1 MNYAVMIA
9 AAFILATIAVAALSP
24 FDHLPQGAPQATA
37 AATPPPAD
45 QGSYSDDSSSSQSD
59 SSSSSPSDSVD
70 PSKWPPNEAPPH

>member
-45 QGSYSDDSSSSQSD
+45 QGSSSDDSSSS